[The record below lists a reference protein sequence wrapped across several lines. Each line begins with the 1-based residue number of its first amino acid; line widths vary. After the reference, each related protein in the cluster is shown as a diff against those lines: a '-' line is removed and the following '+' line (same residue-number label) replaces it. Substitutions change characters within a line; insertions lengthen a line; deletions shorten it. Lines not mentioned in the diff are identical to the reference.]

1 MDSAQD
7 VFWSDQSA
15 AAMRDRLDLLTDG
28 RTMTEA
34 EKHGARLMLLT
45 ITPELVR
52 TDVDAETLLV
62 CARGIVSAWV
72 EYLK

>member
-1 MDSAQD
+1 MDSAHD
-7 VFWSDQSA
+7 VHWSDQTA

-52 TDVDAETLLV
+52 TDVDAETLLACTRV
-62 CARGIVSAWV
+62 IVSAWI
-72 EYLK
+72 ECLK